1 MGNLPAGTL
10 GLGRNDEEQNFN
22 HRAGSLGRPPHD
34 VLLPPPRLPAPAN
47 PISNGI
53 NRFKKGIKRIVGRVS
68 SQMHQM
74 YSIAGVSI
82 YHIQVLLIFYKS
94 IDNMAIYCFRTI
106 EDPRTN
112 DKVRSDQKEQST

>member
-1 MGNLPAGTL
+1 MNISILNDANLSCILFAILGLLVLGNLPAGTL

-74 YSIAGVSI
+74 YSIAGLS
-82 YHIQVLLIFYKS
+82 
-94 IDNMAIYCFRTI
+94 
-106 EDPRTN
+106 
-112 DKVRSDQKEQST
+112 